1 MSKHSLGLEAG
12 QRYVRAPGKHH
23 LLSAMVDQDQRN
35 FDFVASVNCS
45 ISIPAA
51 QYSCRAIRRHLNAML
66 LIFSLLFQTHALAQ
80 YTDPFFQTDLDF
92 GLYSQWIQPWRGY
105 LETVPSTW
113 FLKGVGVALNGSP
126 NPDLICEM
134 LARHGIAI
142 TRIEIGWG
150 NVTLSNEIVDPRPIS
165 ALQACHKWGLRPVIL
180 LNANQG
186 VPCPL
191 SGFESQVAD
200 AAPAGA
206 TRLTFT
212 DTAGFVPGKTG
223 ISNLTSYTAAEI
235 LITAVDG
242 NTVTLSMPLPIAIA
256 AGQTLNMATL
266 KYRPFSVPGSADYN
280 QTVAG
285 WKAYVLTVGQLA
297 AKYLGAGNF
306 DLEVWNELTFGSNFL
321 YINAYYNPAFANYA
335 EETIWPAL
343 VQATADVATANP
355 SIFSGTEL
363 SDGFGNTIPWTAS
376 STEPAR
382 VTGISKHCYAVQK
395 AFPVE
400 EYKGSGAL
408 NALLQQED
416 PPAFI
421 PNYRVN
427 FPEYAATALQTEFF
441 IRDISPIST
450 FIYGVM
456 HGRNTRPGNP
466 CYGWITECGYDPS
479 ESSITDPTTAMALKA
494 KSTARYFC
502 FFLHRGC
509 KKVIV
514 FATGGGD
521 ARLGIVKDNF
531 LSYCGMSANYP
542 ANDDYYTSPS
552 LAVTQRIVNQMRLYS
567 TPSEAMRQLDVVNV
581 TDTHNHSQ
589 FQGDGTLAHPDLYD
603 RDVLAIL
610 PFQSN
615 PHRFV
620 IPYYVM
626 TRNLFPAMAPE
637 RFNITLRGLHAA
649 TIHVQCYDPIADV
662 YYPSSITSDAND
674 TLTISVKA
682 TDYPYLLI
690 VTD

>member
-1 MSKHSLGLEAG
+1 
-12 QRYVRAPGKHH
+12 
-23 LLSAMVDQDQRN
+23 
-35 FDFVASVNCS
+35 
-45 ISIPAA
+45 
-51 QYSCRAIRRHLNAML
+51 
-66 LIFSLLFQTHALAQ
+66 
-80 YTDPFFQTDLDF
+80 
-92 GLYSQWIQPWRGY
+92 
-105 LETVPSTW
+105 
-113 FLKGVGVALNGSP
+113 
-126 NPDLICEM
+126 
-134 LARHGIAI
+134 
-142 TRIEIGWG
+142 
-150 NVTLSNEIVDPRPIS
+150 
-165 ALQACHKWGLRPVIL
+165 
-180 LNANQG
+180 
-186 VPCPL
+186 
-191 SGFESQVAD
+191 
-200 AAPAGA
+200 
-206 TRLTFT
+206 
-212 DTAGFVPGKTG
+212 
-223 ISNLTSYTAAEI
+223 
-235 LITAVDG
+235 
-242 NTVTLSMPLPIAIA
+242 
-256 AGQTLNMATL
+256 MATL

-335 EETIWPAL
+335 EEAIWPAL

-421 PNYRVN
+421 PNYRVS

-466 CYGWITECGYDPS
+466 CYGWITECGYDPYY
-479 ESSITDPTTAMALKA
+479 SSITDPTTAMALKA

-531 LSYCGMSANYP
+531 LSYCDVSANYP

-626 TRNLFPAMAPE
+626 TRKLVPAMAPE